1 MSHSPVHCAG
11 IKPVVVSLQEGE
23 TYAWCACGRSSNQ
36 PFCDG
41 SHQGTGIDPV
51 VFVAE
56 KNARVAL
63 CTCKQTA
70 TAPVCDGS
78 HKQVTAADVDQPV
91 IARQGDRS

>member
-1 MSHSPVHCAG
+1 MSHAPVHCAG
-11 IKPVVVSLQEGE
+11 LKPMVVELKAGE

-41 SHQGTGIDPV
+41 SHQGTGLDPV

-56 KNARVAL
+56 KDARVAL

-70 TAPVCDGS
+70 TAPICDGS
-78 HKQVTAADVDQPV
+78 HKAVAQAMAQKTA
-91 IARQGDRS
+91 